1 MRKTP
6 VKSKRVAK
14 KVNPPARLS
23 RSQAWDQ
30 LEKLWETT
38 TVSVQG
44 DRLSRA
50 QLNERR

>member
-1 MRKTP
+1 MRKAP
-6 VKSKRVAK
+6 EKSKRAAK
-14 KVNPPARLS
+14 KLTPPARLS

-38 TVSVQG
+38 SVAVQR
-44 DRLSRA
+44 DRLSRS